1 MTNAIHRRIHRP
13 ARFLCPAP
21 LCRKACR
28 SERGLRDHYKHRH
41 QAPTALQYRP
51 AAEPQASSPSSAGKN
66 TPPPSDLDIEP
77 LNVSFGLPTTPGSPR
92 LSPPPDLTPP
102 TTSTVD
108 RSLTEFEL
116 QGRTIVHHSLLT
128 GEPCDADG
136 IPVDPTVPPRVTSP
150 TPDSNKHWPF
160 QGAAEFELADFLFS
174 QEEMSAKKIDRLMDI
189 LSTLYDQLPP
199 FADHRE
205 LYSIV
210 DSIKQG
216 GVPWDSFTVQYNGPR
231 PSDGEPVPPWME
243 KGYEVWYRDP
253 LKVMEEM
260 VSNPEF
266 NGQIDY
272 APKRVSWKGKR
283 QFGDVMS
290 GNWAWRQ
297 ADIIAEND
305 ANTHGAMFAPVILGH
320 VRRAHRGAMTVIGFL
335 AIPKTTQEY
344 ASKLDFRKF
353 RRSLI
358 HTSLERILASLRRH
372 MLEPRLT
379 RCGDGH
385 YRWVIYGLGPYIADY
400 PEQVLLAC
408 VVQNWCAKC
417 ISPPDDL
424 DKSPDKLR
432 SHIHTDVLLEDDAV
446 SYQDLWKKY
455 GIVGDCLPFTT
466 AFPRAD
472 IHELLAPD
480 LLHQIIKG
488 TFKDHLVDWVEKY
501 IVEEY
506 KERAPEILADIDW
519 RISVAPHFPG
529 LRNFHEGRGFKQWT
543 GDDSKGLMK
552 VYLPA
557 IAGHV
562 PPDVVKAVAALI
574 EFCYLVRRSTI
585 DEDVLKQLA
594 KVLSDFHSYREAFR
608 NVRPDGFSL
617 PRQHS
622 LSHYIFLITEFGAPN
637 GICSSITESLHIR
650 AVKRPY
656 RRSNRNNALGQM
668 IVTNQRLDKLKAART
683 YFSAHGLLE
692 GPNSTSGAYKALAA
706 LLGGEASERLGSDV
720 EGKGSQEM
728 YGAGAVLEPDAHAEV
743 KLARTPVRGLPHSI
757 DALAKRL
764 KMPRLPLLTRRF
776 LFRALLPEAQT
787 LPTAQ
792 EDLPEIVG
800 HVRVFESARAV
811 FYAPSDI
818 SGLAGFHHER
828 IQCKESWYGAPRR
841 DCIFVANAESPEEPG
856 FKGKRYEC
864 ALVHWFSTFGEGP
877 CEETGLWRVTP
888 DFAGGQPVLEVID
901 LDTVLRG
908 AHLIGVSGSSCLPK
922 DPKFTKW
929 RSLDSFKMFY
939 VNKYVDHHAHE
950 IAF

>member
-1 MTNAIHRRIHRP
+1 MDEVG
-13 ARFLCPAP
+13 
-21 LCRKACR
+21 
-28 SERGLRDHYKHRH
+28 SRGLGIKDE
-41 QAPTALQYRP
+41 RP
-51 AAEPQASSPSSAGKN
+51 AAEPRASSPSSAGKN
-66 TPPPSDLDIEP
+66 TPAPSANLDFE
-77 LNVSFGLPTTPGSPR
+77 LLDVFSDLPTTPGSPR
-92 LSPPPDLTPP
+92 LSPPPDLTPS
-102 TTSTVD
+102 TVSTVD
-108 RSLTEFEL
+108 RDDRSPTELEL

-128 GEPCDADG
+128 GEPCNADG
-136 IPVDPTVPPRVTSP
+136 NPVDPTVPPRVTSP

-189 LSTLYDQLPP
+189 LSTLYEQLPP

-205 LYSIV
+205 LYSII

-260 VSNPEF
+260 ISNPEF
-266 NGQIDY
+266 NNQIDY
-272 APKRVSWKGKR
+272 APKWVLWKGKR

-290 GNWAWRQ
+290 GNWAWWQ

-305 ANTHGAMFAPVILGH
+305 PNTHGAMFAPVILGSDKTT
-320 VRRAHRGAMTVIGFL
+320 VSVATAHRGAMTVIGFL

-358 HTSLERILASLRRH
+358 HTSLERILASLRPH

-400 PEQVLLAC
+400 LEQVLLAC

-424 DKSPDKLR
+424 DKSPDKLC
-432 SHIHTDVLLEDDAV
+432 SHIHTNVLLEDDAI

-506 KERAPEILADIDW
+506 KERVPEILADIDR
-519 RISVAPHFPG
+519 RISVVPHFPG

-562 PPDVVKAVAALI
+562 PPDIVKAVAALI

-594 KVLSDFHSYREAFR
+594 QVLSNFHSYREAFR

-622 LSHYIFLITEFGAPN
+622 LSHYIFLITEFGTPN

-656 RRSNRNNALGQM
+656 RRSNRNNVLGQM
-668 IVTNQRLDKLKAART
+668 IVTSQRLDKLKAART

-692 GPNSTSGAYKALAA
+692 GPNSTSGAYRALAA
-706 LLGGEASERLGSDV
+706 LLGEEGSKRGSVTADGAGSDI
-720 EGKGSQEM
+720 EGNGSQEM
-728 YGAGAVLEPDAHAEV
+728 YGAGAVLEPDAHVEV
-743 KLARTPVRGLPHSI
+743 KLARTP
-757 DALAKRL
+757 
-764 KMPRLPLLTRRF
+764 
-776 LFRALLPEAQT
+776 
-787 LPTAQ
+787 AQ
-792 EDLPEIVG
+792 EDLPEIAG

-828 IQCKESWYGAPRR
+828 IQCKDSWYGAPRR

-856 FKGKRYEC
+856 FKGLLVARVYLFFDFFHSGKRYEC

-908 AHLIGVSGSSCLPK
+908 AHLIGVSGSSRLPK

-929 RSLDSFKMFY
+929 CSLDSFKMFY